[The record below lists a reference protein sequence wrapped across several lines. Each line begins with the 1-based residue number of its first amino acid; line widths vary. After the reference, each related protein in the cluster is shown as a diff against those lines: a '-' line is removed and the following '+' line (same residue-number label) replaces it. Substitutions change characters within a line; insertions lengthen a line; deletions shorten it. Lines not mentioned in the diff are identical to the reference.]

1 MELHFTG
8 IIIAVSTFL
17 IIGLFHP
24 IVIKT
29 EYYTGTRYWWVFLVL
44 GFATIAA
51 AFLIEDV
58 LLSAIHGILGASS
71 LWSIGEL
78 FEQKQRCEKGWFP
91 KNPKR
96 IGKGYYKDEVKDE
109 ERKHVIAGIKDY
121 AERITHYMPFTI
133 TTIPELKN
141 TKSLSEQQQKER
153 EGELILKQLQP
164 SDTVV
169 LMDEHGLEFR
179 SIEFAKWIERKQ
191 ATSRRLVFVIGGP
204 YGFSQAVYDRAN
216 EKISLSKMTFSHQM
230 VRLIFTE
237 ALYRACTIIKGE
249 PYHHE

>member
-51 AFLIEDV
+51 AFLIENV
-58 LLSAIHGILGASS
+58 LLSAIHGVLGASS

-91 KNPKR
+91 KIPSAS
-96 IGKGYYKDEVKDE
+96 
-109 ERKHVIAGIKDY
+109 ERVII
-121 AERITHYMPFTI
+121 RM
-133 TTIPELKN
+133 
-141 TKSLSEQQQKER
+141 R
-153 EGELILKQLQP
+153 
-164 SDTVV
+164 
-169 LMDEHGLEFR
+169 
-179 SIEFAKWIERKQ
+179 
-191 ATSRRLVFVIGGP
+191 
-204 YGFSQAVYDRAN
+204 
-216 EKISLSKMTFSHQM
+216 
-230 VRLIFTE
+230 
-237 ALYRACTIIKGE
+237 
-249 PYHHE
+249 